1 MGFIVEQECPQ
12 CGAPID
18 LDEADHLLHCPFC
31 DVDSFLF
38 APNYFRFGLPHRAP
52 DKEIIYAPY
61 LRFKGNVYFCQDL
74 TIGYRF
80 LDITQAGLPLVV
92 IPASLG
98 LRPQAMKMKFI
109 TPDSGG
115 SFLRFSLKASDIV
128 AKAAR
133 LSSTASS
140 GKIFHR
146 AYIGETLSLIYLP
159 LFLQKGKIFDAVLN
173 QPIADLSDKQEIFES
188 HIISNPAWKLVFMPT
203 LCPQCGWNLEG
214 EKESVVLTCGNCDT
228 AWEPSEGNFRQVEL
242 WAVPGQ
248 TADTMYLP
256 FWRTAA
262 TGQGVG
268 INSFADFIRV
278 ANQPMV
284 IDKKWEDQEMNF
296 WNPAFKIR
304 PKIFLQLSR
313 QITVSQNL
321 FHPEKEIPQKG
332 LYPVTLPQNEADQ
345 ALKITLAGA
354 AVTKK
359 NVLPLLPGIRFD
371 IKNSSLVYLP
381 FSDTGH
387 ELVLQNT
394 SISINKQAL
403 NFGRQL

>member
-173 QPIADLSDKQEIFES
+173 QPIADLADKQEIFES

-203 LCPQCGWNLEG
+203 LCPGCGWNLEG

-228 AWEPSEGNFRQVEL
+228 AWEPSKGKFRQVEL

-248 TADTMYLP
+248 TEDTMYLP

-332 LYPVTLPQNEADQ
+332 LYPVTLPQNEATQ
-345 ALKITLAGA
+345 AMKITLAA
-354 AVTKK
+354 AVINKK

-371 IKNSSLVYLP
+371 TKNSSLVYLP

-387 ELVLQNT
+387 DLVLQNT